1 MRVLVIDDSRAMLA
15 ILRNMMSE
23 IGFEVATEQS
33 GPAGLKRLDEGEPF
47 DLVLVDWNMPVQSGY
62 EFVCE
67 VRGRPSLSR
76 VKLIMVTTETERGRV
91 VDALEAGAD
100 EYVMKPFTK
109 ATLIEKLDLVGL
121 APEKSGP

>member
-23 IGFEVATEQS
+23 VGFEVATEQS
-33 GPAGLKRLDEGEPF
+33 GPAGLERLDGGEVF
-47 DLVLVDWNMPVQSGY
+47 DLVLVDWNMPVQTGF

-67 VRGRPSLSR
+67 VRSRPSLSR
-76 VKLIMVTTETERGRV
+76 VKLIMVTTETERERV
-91 VDALEAGAD
+91 LEALEAGAD

-109 ATLIEKLDLVGL
+109 ATLVEKLELVGL
-121 APEKSGP
+121 APDGAAS

>member
-23 IGFEVATEQS
+23 IGFEVTTAQS
-33 GPAGLKRLDEGEPF
+33 GPVGLKTLEEEGPF
-47 DLVLVDWNMPVQSGY
+47 DLVMVDWNMPEQTGY

-67 VRGRPSLSR
+67 VRTRPSLDR
-76 VKLIMVTTETERGRV
+76 VKLIMVTTETERDRV
-91 VDALEAGAD
+91 VEALEAGAD

-109 ATLIEKLDLVGL
+109 ATLTEKLSLVGL
-121 APEKSGP
+121 TPGSGR